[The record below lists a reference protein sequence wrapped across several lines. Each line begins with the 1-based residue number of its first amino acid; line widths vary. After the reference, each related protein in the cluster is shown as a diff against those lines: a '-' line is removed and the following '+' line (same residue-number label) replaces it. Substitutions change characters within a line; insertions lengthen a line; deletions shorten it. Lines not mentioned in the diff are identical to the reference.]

1 MIEPD
6 PEINIAF
13 SDQLVIRPAEKRL
26 AEVVLGIPAK
36 KIVLVS
42 TGRSQAAEVILD
54 ARPKSSVVCWYTDSY
69 QASLAQEYLSDT
81 AADVVCTA
89 DWPGNDGPLKND
101 LCETDPEGSQTQQSL
116 CDLAA
121 IVNSSRGESELTRD
135 IMQAAYANLKLGGCL
150 AVSTDNSKDKW
161 LLNQIRGFNKS
172 VKIRS
177 FPEATVYYIIKQKPL
192 KKIRDF
198 GFELA
203 FRDQGNL
210 IQLYTR
216 PGVFSHRQLDNGAR
230 QVLDTVEVEPGD
242 RVIDIGCG
250 SGPMSLA
257 LATLQP
263 TAHILAIDSS
273 ARAIDCVNRGIELN
287 GLTNVV
293 AAVNHDGKIDDPG
306 TYDLAVANP
315 PYYANFRIA
324 QHFIETAVGA
334 LRPGGRLM
342 LVSKHPKWYQE
353 NITRWLEECEVF
365 TSRRYAMATGIKP
378 LKKKSSPALNLPNI
392 T

>member
-1 MIEPD
+1 MIEPES
-6 PEINIAF
+6 EISIEF

-36 KIVLVS
+36 QIVLVS

-54 ARPKSSVVCWYTDSY
+54 ARPKSKVVSWYTDSF
-69 QASLAQEYLSDT
+69 QASLAQEYLSSTT
-81 AADVVCTA
+81 AQVVCSA
-89 DWPGNDGPLKND
+89 DWPGTDGPCQAD
-101 LCETDPEGSQTQQSL
+101 VCDGSAIEDAPQDAAHDSM

-135 IMQAAYANLKLGGCL
+135 IMQAAYANLKIGGCL

-161 LLNQIRGFNKS
+161 LLNQIRNYNKS

-177 FPEATVYYIIKQKPL
+177 FPDATVYYVIKQKPL

-230 QVLDTVEVEPGD
+230 QILDTVEVQAGD

-257 LATLQP
+257 LAKLQP
-263 TAHILAIDSS
+263 QAQILAIDSS
-273 ARAIDCVNRGIELN
+273 ARAIDCVNRGISLNELEN
-287 GLTNVV
+287 II
-293 AAVNHDGKIDDPG
+293 AAVNHDGKIDESG

-324 QHFIETAVGA
+324 EHFIETAVRA

-365 TSRRYAMATGIKP
+365 PSRRYSMATGIKP
-378 LKKKSSPALNLPNI
+378 IKK
-392 T
+392 

>member
-1 MIEPD
+1 MIEPE
-6 PEINIAF
+6 PESEINIPF

-36 KIVLVS
+36 QIVLVS

-54 ARPKSSVVCWYTDSY
+54 ARPKSEVVCWYTDSF
-69 QASLAQEYLSDT
+69 QASLAQEYLSSTT
-81 AADVVCTA
+81 AQVVCSA
-89 DWPGNDGPLKND
+89 DWPGTDGPLQSDACAQSSNSEDTAKN
-101 LCETDPEGSQTQQSL
+101 SM

-135 IMQAAYANLKLGGCL
+135 IMQSAYASLKIGGCL
-150 AVSTDNSKDKW
+150 VVSTDNSKDKW
-161 LLNQIRGFNKS
+161 LLNQIRNYNKS

-198 GFELA
+198 GFQLA

-230 QVLDTVEVEPGD
+230 QVLDTVEVEAGD

-257 LATLQP
+257 LAKLQP
-263 TAHILAIDSS
+263 QAQILAIDSS
-273 ARAIDCVNRGIELN
+273 ARAIDCVNRGIALN
-287 GLTNVV
+287 ELTNVI
-293 AAVNHDGKIDDPG
+293 AAVNHDGKIDEPG

-324 QHFIETAVGA
+324 EHFIETAVGA

-365 TSRRYAMATGIKP
+365 PSRRYSMATGVKP
-378 LKKKSSPALNLPNI
+378 VKK
-392 T
+392 

>member
-1 MIEPD
+1 MTNSKADTQIPIE
-6 PEINIAF
+6 F
-13 SDQLVIRPAEKRL
+13 SDQLLIRPAEKRL
-26 AEVVLGIPAK
+26 AEVALTIPAK
-36 KIVLVS
+36 KVVLVS
-42 TGRSQAAEVILD
+42 TGRSQAAEIILD
-54 ARPKSSVVCWYTDSY
+54 ARPNSQVVCWYTDSY

-81 AADVVCTA
+81 KANVVCTA
-89 DWPGNDGPLKND
+89 DWPGTNGPPKND
-101 LCETDPEGSQTQQSL
+101 ACSEEAKSGSNQEQAT

-135 IMQAAYANLKLGGCL
+135 VIQSAYANLKIGGCL

-161 LLNQIRGFNKS
+161 LLSQIRSYDKS
-172 VKIRS
+172 VKIRN

-198 GFELA
+198 STTVA

-210 IQLYTR
+210 IQLFTR
-216 PGVFSHRQLDNGAR
+216 PGVFSHRQMDNGAR
-230 QVLDTVEVEPGD
+230 QVLDTVEIEPSD

-250 SGPMSLA
+250 SGPMALA

-263 TAHILAIDSS
+263 SAHILAIDSS
-273 ARAIDCVNRGIELN
+273 ARAIDCVKQGIELN
-287 GLTNVV
+287 KLTNVV
-293 AAVNHDGKIDDPG
+293 AEVNHDGKIKQPG

-324 QHFIETAVGA
+324 EHFIETAVKA

-353 NITRWLEECEVF
+353 NITRWLEDCEVF
-365 TSRRYAMATGIKP
+365 PSRRYSMTTGLKP
-378 LKKKSSPALNLPNI
+378 LKKS
-392 T
+392 

>member
-1 MIEPD
+1 MNESEVEVEQD
-6 PEINIAF
+6 PATD
-13 SDQLVIRPAEKRL
+13 SAPRPAEQRL
-26 AEVVLGIPAK
+26 AEIVATIPGK
-36 KIVLVS
+36 RMTLVS
-42 TGRSQAAEVILD
+42 TGRSQAAKTILD
-54 ARPKSSVVCWYTDSY
+54 ARPKCEVTCWYLDSF
-69 QASLAQEYLSDT
+69 QAALAREELATTSAQ
-81 AADVVCTA
+81 VICTA
-89 DWPGNDGPLKND
+89 DWPGTEGPTVVDACTNDKPN
-101 LCETDPEGSQTQQSL
+101 QTQ

-121 IVNSSRGESELTRD
+121 IVSSSRGESELTRD
-135 IMQAAYANLKLGGCL
+135 IIQTAFANLKIGGCL
-150 AVSTDNSKDKW
+150 AVSTDNAKDKW
-161 LLNQIRGFNKS
+161 LYKQISQYSKS
-172 VKIRS
+172 VKTRS
-177 FPEATVYYIIKQKPL
+177 FSDAVVYYVIKQQPL

-198 GFELA
+198 GCNLA
-203 FRDQGNL
+203 FRDQDHL

-230 QVLDTVEVEPGD
+230 QVLDTVEIEASS

-257 LATLQP
+257 LAKLQP
-263 TAHILAIDSS
+263 TAHVLAIDSN
-273 ARAIDCVNRGIELN
+273 ARAIDCVKRGAALN
-287 GLTNVV
+287 EIGNVDTQ
-293 AAVNHDGKIDDPG
+293 VNHDGQIEEPG

-365 TSRRYAMATGIKP
+365 PSRRYHLATGVKASP
-378 LKKKSSPALNLPNI
+378 GKS
-392 T
+392 

>member
-1 MIEPD
+1 MADPQIENKIQID
-6 PEINIAF
+6 F
-13 SDQLVIRPAEKRL
+13 SDQLLIRPAEQRL
-26 AEVVLGIPAK
+26 AEVVLTIPAR

-42 TGRSQAAEVILD
+42 TGRSQAAEIILD
-54 ARPKSSVVCWYTDSY
+54 SRPKSDVVCWYIDSF
-69 QASLAQEYLSDT
+69 QASLAQEYLADT
-81 AADVVCTA
+81 TACVVCVA
-89 DWPGNDGPLKND
+89 DWPGIDGPVKSDACN
-101 LCETDPEGSQTQQSL
+101 EEAKSNSKREQAT

-135 IMQAAYANLKLGGCL
+135 LIQSAYANLKLGGCL

-161 LLNQIRGFNKS
+161 LLNQIRSYDKS
-172 VKIRS
+172 VKIRN
-177 FPEATVYYIIKQKPL
+177 FPDATVYYIIKQKPL

-198 GFELA
+198 STTVA

-216 PGVFSHRQLDNGAR
+216 PGVFSHRQMDNGAR
-230 QVLDTVEVEPGD
+230 QVLDTVEIQPGD

-250 SGPMSLA
+250 SGPMALA

-263 TAHILAIDSS
+263 SAHVLAIDSNS
-273 ARAIDCVNRGIELN
+273 RAIDCVKQGITLN
-287 GLTNVV
+287 ELTNVV
-293 AAVNHDGKIDDPG
+293 VSVNHDGKLQQPG

-324 QHFIETAVGA
+324 EHFIETALKA

-365 TSRRYAMATGIKP
+365 PSRRYSMATGVKP
-378 LKKKSSPALNLPNI
+378 AKAK
-392 T
+392 

>member
-1 MIEPD
+1 MIEPE
-6 PEINIAF
+6 PKSEISVQF
-13 SDQLVIRPAEKRL
+13 SDQLVMRPAEKRL
-26 AEVVLGIPAK
+26 AEVALGIPAK
-36 KIVLVS
+36 KIVLLS
-42 TGRSQAAEVILD
+42 NGRSQAAEVILD
-54 ARPKSSVVCWYTDSY
+54 ARPKSDVICWYTDSF
-69 QASLAQEYLSDT
+69 QASLAQEYLSSTT
-81 AADVVCTA
+81 AQVVCSA
-89 DWPGNDGPLKND
+89 DWPGTDGPPQSDACAQSPNSEDTAKN
-101 LCETDPEGSQTQQSL
+101 SM

-135 IMQAAYANLKLGGCL
+135 IMQSAYANLKIGGCL

-161 LLNQIRGFNKS
+161 LFNQIRNYNKS

-192 KKIRDF
+192 KKVRDF
-198 GFELA
+198 GFQLA

-230 QVLDTVEVEPGD
+230 QVLDTVEVEAGD

-257 LATLQP
+257 LAKLQP
-263 TAHILAIDSS
+263 QAQILAIDSS
-273 ARAIDCVNRGIELN
+273 ARAIDCVNRGIALNELS
-287 GLTNVV
+287 NVIT
-293 AAVNHDGKIDDPG
+293 AVNHDGKIDEPG

-324 QHFIETAVGA
+324 EHFIETAVSA

-365 TSRRYAMATGIKP
+365 PSRRYSMATGVKPIK
-378 LKKKSSPALNLPNI
+378 K
-392 T
+392 

>member
-1 MIEPD
+1 MIEP
-6 PEINIAF
+6 ESKINLQF
-13 SDQLVIRPAEKRL
+13 SDQLAILPAEKRL
-26 AEVVLGIPAK
+26 AEVILTIPSK
-36 KIVLVS
+36 KVVLVS
-42 TGRSQAAEVILD
+42 YGRAQAAEIILE
-54 ARPKSSVVCWYTDSY
+54 ARPKSEVVCWYTDSY
-69 QASLAQEYLSDT
+69 QAGLAQEYLSDT
-81 AADVVCTA
+81 NANVMCTA
-89 DWPGNDGPLKND
+89 DWPGYRLGTGGPRKIDACSEEANPD
-101 LCETDPEGSQTQQSL
+101 SKDEQAT

-135 IMQAAYANLKLGGCL
+135 VIQSAYANLKLGGCL

-161 LLNQIRGFNKS
+161 LLNQIRSYDKS

-198 GFELA
+198 STTIA

-216 PGVFSHRQLDNGAR
+216 PGVFSHRQMDNGAR
-230 QVLDTVEVEPGD
+230 QVLDTVEIEPGD
-242 RVIDIGCG
+242 RGIDIGCG
-250 SGPMSLA
+250 SGPMALA

-263 TAHILAIDSS
+263 SAHVLAIDSS
-273 ARAIDCVNRGIELN
+273 ARAIDCIKHGIELN
-287 GLTNVV
+287 KLTNVE
-293 AAVNHDGKIDDPG
+293 ATVNHDGKIEQPG

-324 QHFIETAVGA
+324 EHFIETAVKA

-353 NITRWLEECEVF
+353 NITRWLEDCEVF
-365 TSRRYAMATGIKP
+365 PSRRYSMATGTKP
-378 LKKKSSPALNLPNI
+378 LKGS
-392 T
+392 

>member
-1 MIEPD
+1 MINPQSD
-6 PEINIAF
+6 SNIEIQF
-13 SDQLVIRPAEKRL
+13 SDQLVIHPAEKRL
-26 AEVVLGIPAK
+26 AEVALTIPANK
-36 KIVLVS
+36 VVLVS
-42 TGRSQAAEVILD
+42 TGRAQAAEIIHE
-54 ARPKSSVVCWYTDSY
+54 ARPKSEVVCWYTDSY
-69 QASLAQEYLSDT
+69 QASLAQEYLSGTT
-81 AADVVCTA
+81 AKVVCAA
-89 DWPGNDGPLKND
+89 DWPGNVGPPTSD
-101 LCETDPEGSQTQQSL
+101 ICSETAQSNL
-116 CDLAA
+116 EHEAGACDLAA
-121 IVNSSRGESELTRD
+121 IVNSSRGESELIRD
-135 IMQAAYANLKLGGCL
+135 VIQSAYANLKIGGCL

-161 LLNQIRGFNKS
+161 LLGQIRSCDKS

-198 GFELA
+198 SSTIA

-216 PGVFSHRQLDNGAR
+216 PGVFSHRQMDNGAR
-230 QVLDTVEVEPGD
+230 QVLDTVEIQPGD

-257 LATLQP
+257 LAKLQP
-263 TAHILAIDSS
+263 SAHVLAIDSS
-273 ARAIDCVNRGIELN
+273 ARAIDCVKHGIALN
-287 GLTNVV
+287 ELTNVV
-293 AAVNHDGKIDDPG
+293 AVVNHDGKIDEPG

-324 QHFIETAVGA
+324 EHFIETAVKA

-353 NITRWLEECEVF
+353 NITRWLEDCEVF
-365 TSRRYAMATGIKP
+365 PSRRYSMATGIK
-378 LKKKSSPALNLPNI
+378 S
-392 T
+392 

>member
-1 MIEPD
+1 MIEPE
-6 PEINIAF
+6 PESEINIQF

-36 KIVLVS
+36 QIVLVS

-54 ARPKSSVVCWYTDSY
+54 DRPKSKVVCWYTDSF
-69 QASLAQEYLSDT
+69 QASLAQEHLSST
-81 AADVVCTA
+81 TADVVCSA
-89 DWPGNDGPLKND
+89 DWPGNDGPLQRDACDGSDSEDAPKAAAND
-101 LCETDPEGSQTQQSL
+101 SM

-135 IMQAAYANLKLGGCL
+135 VMQSAYANLKIGGCL

-161 LLNQIRGFNKS
+161 LLNQIRNYNKS

-198 GFELA
+198 GFQLA

-230 QVLDTVEVEPGD
+230 QILDTVEIEAGD

-257 LATLQP
+257 LAKLQP
-263 TAHILAIDSS
+263 QAQILAIDSS
-273 ARAIDCVNRGIELN
+273 ARAIDCVNRGIALNELE
-287 GLTNVV
+287 NVV
-293 AAVNHDGKIDDPG
+293 AAVNHDGKIDEPG

-324 QHFIETAVGA
+324 EHFIETAVGA

-365 TSRRYAMATGIKP
+365 PSRRYSMATGIKP
-378 LKKKSSPALNLPNI
+378 TKK
-392 T
+392 